1 LAEIDMLARM
11 MDRVETALAEQTPLA
26 ASTAFF
32 DAMRREGATYLQ
44 TRAYLRPAGRLSS
57 TKHWNAGGLIVRISP
72 EEWPASPGFHYVC
85 FDNNPLLT
93 AIRENRTL
101 YRFSDFAP
109 AAHREFGDYWDAYGQ
124 ARIADALCATSY
136 GAEGRIASL
145 HLGFDVRAFDPAEAM
160 AIQMAGLA
168 LTEKLMQLA
177 APAPDDRRPRLSS
190 RERDAL
196 AFVAEGKTDWEISVI
211 MGVSQTTARF
221 HVDRGRRKL
230 GAVKPAQAV
239 AHLVSQR
246 LI

>member
-1 LAEIDMLARM
+1 MLASM
-11 MDRVETALAEQTPLA
+11 MNRIESALAATTALA
-26 ASTAFF
+26 ASTEFF

-44 TRAYLRPAGRLSS
+44 TRAYRRPLGRLSS
-57 TKHWNAGGLIVRISP
+57 AKHWNAGGVIVRMAP
-72 EEWPASPGFHYVC
+72 EEWPSSTGFHYVC

-109 AAHREFGDYWDAYGQ
+109 PTDRDYGDYWDAYGQ
-124 ARIADALCATSY
+124 ASIADALCATSY
-136 GAEGRIASL
+136 GADGRIASL
-145 HLGFDVRAFDPAEAM
+145 HLGFGTREIGAAEAM

-168 LTEKLMQLA
+168 LTERIMQLTTD
-177 APAPDDRRPRLSS
+177 APGQRPSLSP
-190 RERDAL
+190 RELDAL

-211 MGVSQTTARF
+211 MGISQTTARF
-221 HVDRGRRKL
+221 HVDQARRKL
-230 GAVKPAQAV
+230 HAVNRAQAV